1 LTTARLL
8 GEAGLLLSEKGATP
22 ERGGCL
28 TPAVA
33 LGTGSLDRFKLAG
46 MRFSVTS

>member
-1 LTTARLL
+1 ML
-8 GEAGLLLSEKGATP
+8 GEAGLLLSEEGVTP

-46 MRFSVTS
+46 MRFSVAS